1 MRACRVCMAIAFLW
15 MGGWFMPSIARSSEI
30 DYGLSVVLYPSED
43 ILFPEVKLRIESL
56 DQLIP
61 NLWDPMDPT
70 IDFWDI
76 FLEIPEKP
84 SRQLTPIFVFGET
97 RGFTAPIPP
106 LTVEKIEVEFY
117 QPFDVGYFEY
127 HPLDISP
134 DKVLMEDYGEMRGIV
149 TYIPKAQVV
158 ISSELESKAFVLKEP
173 GLQKG
178 EIIAKP
184 LPMGVARPVEKETP
198 EGVGEISTVGDE
210 KKMKMGTAG
219 ELGIILLIGFAL
231 IFMTPFKKL
240 FTAVMLIFL
249 WIYYWQPVASFF
261 AKLLF

>member
-1 MRACRVCMAIAFLW
+1 MKACRSCMIIVFLW
-15 MGGWFMPSIARSSEI
+15 IGFTASIARSSEI
-30 DYGLSVVLYPSED
+30 DFGLLAVSYPSED

-61 NLWDPMDPT
+61 NLWDPMDPA
-70 IDFWDI
+70 IDFRDLL
-76 FLEIPEKP
+76 LELPEKP
-84 SRQLTPIFVFGET
+84 TKQLTPIFVFGET
-97 RGFTAPIPP
+97 RGFAAPIPP

-117 QPFDVGYFEY
+117 QPFDIGYIEY
-127 HPLDISP
+127 HPLDVP
-134 DKVLMEDYGEMRGIV
+134 PEKVLMEDYGEMRGIV

-158 ISSELESKAFVLKEP
+158 ISSELTSKAFVLKEP

-178 EIIAKP
+178 EVIAKP
-184 LPMGVARPVEKETP
+184 LPLEVAKPAEQETP
-198 EGVGEISTVGDE
+198 EGVSELPIPVGADE
-210 KKMKMGTAG
+210 KKKKMGTAG
-219 ELGIILLIGFAL
+219 ELAIILLLGFSL
-231 IFMTPFKKL
+231 IVLTPFKKL